1 MINMSVD
8 NLVNKALKRI
18 GAVHPVIKQGAE
30 EIIRRAYKQGIY
42 VLFSDGYRSHAE
54 QNALY
59 AQGRTKPG
67 QIVTNA
73 RGGQSLH
80 NYGLAL
86 DMFITNKQGTTATWQ
101 TDKVREVAQIAK
113 SLVFEWGGDWTGFK
127 DYPHIQMTGGLTLSQ
142 LQAGKKPNIKLKN
155 VGQSVSK
162 PSTSKPKP
170 QKPTKPT
177 NKAKL
182 TVDGKWGK
190 STTRELQKALGTP
203 VDGIIS
209 KQPRNSVSQ
218 SLYGGTVHFGTGGSN
233 V

>member
-1 MINMSVD
+1 KIERMINMSVD

-30 EIIRRAYKQGIY
+30 EIIRQAYKKGLY
-42 VLFSDGYRSHAE
+42 VQFSDGYRSHAE

-67 QIVTNA
+67 PIVTNA

-86 DMFITNKQGTTATWQ
+86 DMFISNKEGTSASWPY
-101 TDKVREVAQIAK
+101 DKLKQAAGIAK
-113 SLVFEWGGDWTGFK
+113 SLGFEWGGDWKGFK

-155 VGQSVSK
+155 VKTST
-162 PSTSKPKP
+162 STSKSTSSK
-170 QKPTKPT
+170 KTSTSTSSK
-177 NKAKL
+177 KSS
-182 TVDGKWGK
+182 GSIKW
-190 STTRELQKALGTP
+190 T
-203 VDGIIS
+203 
-209 KQPRNSVSQ
+209 
-218 SLYGGTVHFGTGGSN
+218 
-233 V
+233 